1 VSIQRLAIVSVPV
14 SDHMFGGAMH
24 FLLFY
29 EFVPNYIERRVAY
42 RESHLRA
49 AWAAEARG
57 DLVLAGA
64 YDDPVD
70 GAALLFQ
77 CDSRDVVESFVDSDP
92 YVVAGLVTRW
102 QIRTWTTVVGK
113 DANAPV
119 RPAA

>member
-1 VSIQRLAIVSVPV
+1 
-14 SDHMFGGAMH
+14 MH

-29 EFVPNYIERRVAY
+29 EFGPNYIERRAPH

-49 AWAAEARG
+49 AWAAQARG

-64 YDDPVD
+64 YADPVD

-77 CDSRDVVESFVDSDP
+77 CDSPDVVERFVASDP
-92 YVVAGLVTRW
+92 YVVAGLVTSWR
-102 QIRTWTTVVGK
+102 IRSWTTVVGN
-113 DANAPV
+113 DANTTV